1 VRDYV
6 AAAGERSE
14 ERLAV
19 GNRDGRQERYAR
31 RHAATLPYG
40 KGHKRLATGNSGTM
54 FGLQGNPRAVLKR
67 GVRHLVFIGALA
79 MLVLPAPAF
88 ASADQV
94 IRDCSLD
101 GKLDHHYSNA
111 ELRRARDHM
120 PSDLD
125 EYSDCRDVIGAAI
138 KGGSDISGGKGSPGI
153 AASNPVAEQA
163 AKAADQQDLSSIASS
178 DKAPKLDVGGNKVA
192 PDSSGFFNLGGA
204 ANQVPLPLLIALL
217 LLCTM
222 ALVSGLGSARQRLP
236 ALTRIPL
243 LSKIPSLRVPF
254 FGRRG

>member
-1 VRDYV
+1 M
-6 AAAGERSE
+6 
-14 ERLAV
+14 
-19 GNRDGRQERYAR
+19 
-31 RHAATLPYG
+31 
-40 KGHKRLATGNSGTM
+40 KR
-54 FGLQGNPRAVLKR
+54 VI
-67 GVRHLVFIGALA
+67 RHLFALTLLA
-79 MLVLPAPAF
+79 MVALPAPAF
-88 ASADQV
+88 ASANQV
-94 IRDCSLD
+94 VRDCVYD

-111 ELRRARDHM
+111 ELRRARNHL

-125 EYSDCRDVIGAAI
+125 EYSDCRDIIAAAI

-153 AASNPVAEQA
+153 AASNPAAEQA
-163 AKAADQQDLSSIASS
+163 AKTADQQDLSAIASS

-222 ALVSGLGSARQRLP
+222 ALVSGLGSARQRVP

-243 LSKIPSLRVPF
+243 LSKIPSLRVPSF
-254 FGRRG
+254 RRRG